1 MLRVFLLSLS
11 GTQVVSDI
19 AVSLIRPALGG
30 SQASPLLSLCVSGV
44 LVLSH
49 RRLHYV
55 VM

>member
-11 GTQVVSDI
+11 GTLVVSDT
-19 AVSLIRPALGG
+19 AVSLIEPALGG
-30 SQASPLLSLCVSGV
+30 SQTSPLLSLCVSGA

-49 RRLHYV
+49 RRLHGV